1 MRLRGMREKG
11 HEGEKKNKIG
21 TKRSLIVVE
30 KKLEK
35 NTTHE
40 MKMMSSGI
48 ERDEGHLVQRNKK
61 MRESG
66 ELLS

>member
-1 MRLRGMREKG
+1 MRLTGMREKG
-11 HEGEKKNKIG
+11 DEGEKKNKIG
-21 TKRSLIVVE
+21 TKRSLIVE